1 MHSSKRASNNR
12 ANRSVIRETS
22 QGANFAVESTPSLL
36 SASEDRPFWAC
47 AKDGLVRGG
56 RGDTVGTDTFISWQ
70 DDSDIYDPTLVS
82 VSTGWGSSGEW
93 TVCIPGAGGAGSL
106 AAAYYNFNGDANDA
120 SGTNHGT
127 ISGAVFVADRFG
139 NDNSALKFDG
149 NDYVTIVSPFPSTDT
164 EFTLAL
170 WLSTEVTNDGTWHA
184 FIGYQNGGVCPGRSP
199 SMWVARFEGLHW
211 DSCQSGTRYAG
222 VLQNYFPV
230 AEVNV
235 YQHVVWTKRGSNYYF
250 YKAGDLYSP
259 GGTQPA
265 ATNVQLSDNYWVG
278 HVDNYFIGPQ
288 HPPLF

>member
-1 MHSSKRASNNR
+1 M
-12 ANRSVIRETS
+12 
-22 QGANFAVESTPSLL
+22 P
-36 SASEDRPFWAC
+36 D
-47 AKDGLVRGG
+47 
-56 RGDTVGTDTFISWQ
+56 
-70 DDSDIYDPTLVS
+70 
-82 VSTGWGSSGEW
+82 
-93 TVCIPGAGGAGSL
+93 AGGPGSL
-106 AAAYYNFNGDANDA
+106 ASAYYNFAGNADDS

-127 ISGAVFVADRFG
+127 ISGAVFTADRFG
-139 NDNSALKFDG
+139 NDNNALQFDG

-170 WLSTEVTNDGTWHA
+170 WLSTDVTNDGTWHA

>member
-1 MHSSKRASNNR
+1 MATVS
-12 ANRSVIRETS
+12 I
-22 QGANFAVESTPSLL
+22 SLL
-36 SASEDRPFWAC
+36 LCMLFA
-47 AKDGLVRGG
+47 
-56 RGDTVGTDTFISWQ
+56 Q
-70 DDSDIYDPTLVS
+70 
-82 VSTGWGSSGEW
+82 
-93 TVCIPGAGGAGSL
+93 
-106 AAAYYNFNGDANDA
+106 
-120 SGTNHGT
+120 
-127 ISGAVFVADRFG
+127 
-139 NDNSALKFDG
+139 LKFSPLCVA
-149 NDYVTIVSPFPSTDT
+149 DYVTIVSPFPSTDT

-278 HVDNYFIGPQ
+278 HVDNYFIGTIDEVGIFDFGLSDDDVKAFYIDTATQGGNTGGDMVDCDGDVYTPLAGQ
-288 HPPLF
+288 NLLFGCVDHQTTKCTYNIMVDQANIFDPVSQRHLPPLFSRPLFARSAPSFRRSFAVSGFLAPRRR